1 MIKILLV
8 LLAVKGL
15 IFKIQDNLI
24 KIINRIT
31 LIIIHKIRLLKEY
44 RNKGYFFLIVKYFI
58 IKS

>member
-44 RNKGYFFLIVKYFI
+44 RNKGYFFFNC
-58 IKS
+58 

>member
-44 RNKGYFFLIVKYFI
+44 RNKGYFFLIFKYII

>member
-44 RNKGYFFLIVKYFI
+44 RNKGYFFLKLLNIL
-58 IKS
+58 